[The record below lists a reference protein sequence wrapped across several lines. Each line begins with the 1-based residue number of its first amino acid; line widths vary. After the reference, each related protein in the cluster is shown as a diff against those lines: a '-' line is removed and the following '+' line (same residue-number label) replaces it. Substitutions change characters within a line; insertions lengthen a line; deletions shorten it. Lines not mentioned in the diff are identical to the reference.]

1 MQKPIDILSG
11 MCYIVVTAKSNTE
24 EMNKTEEK
32 KKRKTYTSNEVKK
45 RYNDKT
51 YQRYQLNLRKVED
64 ADLINR
70 IEKEK
75 ASGLSTSEA
84 IKKLIK

>member
-1 MQKPIDILSG
+1 

-32 KKRKTYTSNEVKK
+32 KKRKSYTSNEVKK

-51 YQRYQLNLRKVED
+51 YQRFQLNLRKVED
-64 ADLINR
+64 AELIER
-70 IEKEK
+70 IEEEK
-75 ASGLSTSEA
+75 AKGFSTSEA
-84 IKKLIK
+84 IKNLIK

>member
-1 MQKPIDILSG
+1 MW
-11 MCYIVVTAKSNTE
+11 YIVVTAKNNTK

-51 YQRYQLNLRKVED
+51 YQRYQLNLRKIED
-64 ADLINR
+64 ADLIER

-75 ASGLSTSEA
+75 ASGLSTTEA

>member
-1 MQKPIDILSG
+1 L
-11 MCYIVVTAKSNTE
+11 TE
-24 EMNKTEEK
+24 TDEP
-32 KKRKTYTSNEVKK
+32 KKRRTHTSSEVKK

-51 YQRYQLNLRKVED
+51 YQRYQLTLRKTED
-64 ADLINR
+64 ADLIER